1 MSTFEP
7 DPLSAVDV
15 QPLSTVDLEAGLTE
29 LEELVGLLAQAPDDA
44 ERVPDKAAQRLLT
57 AAVRLY
63 VAKVRAGSPAAAF
76 PDEDAITATEVVV
89 AVSRMLE
96 AVEVEVFEL
105 AVWQNWGVTGKGA

>member
-1 MSTFEP
+1 MSTSGS
-7 DPLSAVDV
+7 DA
-15 QPLSTVDLEAGLTE
+15 LSTVDLEARLPE
-29 LEELVGLLAQAPDDA
+29 LEELVDRLGNSPEDTDPL
-44 ERVPDKAAQRLLT
+44 PDKAVQRLLT

-63 VAKVRAGSPAAAF
+63 VAKVRAGSGAAAF

-105 AVWQNWGVTGKGA
+105 AVWQNWGLTGKEE